1 MPRIIEAGFMS
12 QCAVWIGGTSEPG
25 NTATASW
32 YRSCTSCS
40 LVAVGAW
47 PGGLRMLSLSN
58 VRFSPSQA

>member
-1 MPRIIEAGFMS
+1 MS

-25 NTATASW
+25 NTATASR